1 MILGYDLVGCI
12 KWQREIPKMEE
23 TNERSLQ
30 ERIERLEAIV
40 AELQDTLRKQE
51 KESGRREKRGMDSS
65 TKISGEK
72 LTGYPVAKVKSSSSS
87 APKKEWS
94 FGLPEGMRSGEF
106 WLNKVGIG
114 LLLFGVAFLFKYSI
128 DQGWLTP
135 AVRVAFGIL
144 LGIGLVVAGL
154 RIPEERRQFRQVL
167 IGGGIAT
174 FYITG
179 FAAFQ
184 LLHLISHPVAF
195 LFMVL
200 VTALSFAFSLR
211 QEGVVLALIG
221 VIGGLGTPFLLY
233 TGSGS
238 LPGLVVYTCLVI
250 AGAVAIFFFMGWRSL
265 LLTTVAGGW
274 LVFIVALF
282 NAHSAEP
289 SDQWSLQLGLL
300 FFWLAFGVL
309 PLVREFIW
317 NKNLIKW
324 NDPFSDDEPIVS
336 GNEITRHRY
345 LHVLTVSTPVI
356 VFGISMQVWSL
367 SEHTWGWVAMMAAI
381 GYGLISWGLTRQSFI
396 RNLSY
401 THALVAVIFL
411 TYSFYLLLYGNLL
424 LFTLAVE
431 AGALH
436 LLANRLSDK
445 WITLV
450 AHILFGIVGFWL
462 VQRLFD
468 EPVEGRFI
476 LNVRAVTDLWVIGIG
491 SIITIFYLSGDEKKV
506 YFLFIH
512 IAILGWFLREL
523 SSIPHGQ
530 GYVTIA
536 WGIYSVILLILA
548 LRLNDGWMRGTAMV
562 TLFIV
567 VGKLFLVDLVQLE
580 TIWRVLLFLGF
591 GGLFLVLS
599 YYFRTLWRSNNSS
612 SNRGDS
618 STLIGGSK

>member
-1 MILGYDLVGCI
+1 MD
-12 KWQREIPKMEE
+12 E

-40 AELQDTLRKQE
+40 AELQKTVKKQGE
-51 KESGRREKRGMDSS
+51 ESGQREKSGKDSL
-65 TKISGEK
+65 TKVSGEK
-72 LTGYPVAKVKSSSSS
+72 PTGYPVAQVKSSSSS
-87 APKKEWS
+87 ASKKEWS
-94 FGLPEGMRSGEF
+94 FGLPESVRSGEF
-106 WLNKVGIG
+106 WLNKVGIA

-154 RIPEERRQFRQVL
+154 RIPDERRQFRQVL

-195 LFMVL
+195 LFMVF
-200 VTALSFAFSLR
+200 VTVLSFVFSLR

-233 TGSGS
+233 TGSGN
-238 LPGLVVYTCLVI
+238 LPGLVGYTCLVI

-265 LLTTVAGGW
+265 LLTTVIGGW
-274 LVFIVALF
+274 LVFIAALT
-282 NAHSAEP
+282 NAHSTEP

-300 FFWLAFGVL
+300 FCWLSFWVL
-309 PLVREFIW
+309 PLVRESIW

-324 NDPFSDDEPIVS
+324 NGPYPDDKIDAAGDDIS
-336 GNEITRHRY
+336 RHRY
-345 LHVLTVSTPVI
+345 MHILTVSTPII
-356 VFGISMQVWSL
+356 VLVMSMQVWSL
-367 SEHTWGWVAMMAAI
+367 SEHTWGWVAMIAAI
-381 GYGLISWGLTRQSFI
+381 GYGLISLGLSRRSFI

-401 THALVAVIFL
+401 THALVAVVFL
-411 TYSFYLLLYGNLL
+411 TYSFYLLLHGDLL

-431 AGALH
+431 AGAIH
-436 LLANRLSDK
+436 ILANRLSDK
-445 WITLV
+445 WITLA

-462 VQRLFD
+462 VERLFAG
-468 EPVEGRFI
+468 PVEGRFI
-476 LNVRAVTDLWVIGIG
+476 LNVQAVTDLWVIGIG
-491 SIITIFYLSGDEKKV
+491 SIVTIFYLSGDEKKV

-567 VGKLFLVDLVQLE
+567 VGKLFLVDLAQLE

-599 YYFRTLWRSNNSS
+599 YYFRTLWRSGYKSPEDKDNTSDGNHHDFH
-612 SNRGDS
+612 R
-618 STLIGGSK
+618 I